1 MQSIAQEQLDGKSKW
16 NKLVVFLKADLKA
29 REALVLDERI
39 SKITGG
45 LEGRDSEKP
54 KDNHRQ
60 LSGNQGNRTDKLGS
74 DKRSNSFT
82 SNQDLAATRVACVL
96 CGKDKDHVISLL
108 PDKTATWNILHA
120 KILLTK
126 RLKKEITFF

>member
-1 MQSIAQEQLDGKSKW
+1 MEKIKDDSKILSCLTNLLNSITELCNLAADFNLENELYYGVGLQKILDLIGIKRRREFVQSIAQEQLDGKSKW

-54 KDNHRQ
+54 KNNHR
-60 LSGNQGNRTDKLGS
+60 
-74 DKRSNSFT
+74 
-82 SNQDLAATRVACVL
+82 
-96 CGKDKDHVISLL
+96 
-108 PDKTATWNILHA
+108 
-120 KILLTK
+120 
-126 RLKKEITFF
+126 